1 MIKLSSEEK
10 LFLLRVLAYE
20 FPGAK
25 ESDDANWLVVE
36 IEAADGSLSWCAKGA
51 FLRTHELVALHKWLG
66 TIASNKKVGSEVSFT
81 EGELAF
87 RFEPENEL
95 VVVLDFEFHPKGSN
109 YDYAND
115 LAFSMRFHM
124 PDVKLSS
131 LISDLEREI
140 KKFPVR

>member
-1 MIKLSSEEK
+1 MIKLSCEDK

-36 IEAADGSLSWCAKGA
+36 IEAADASMSWSAKGA
-51 FLRTHELVALHKWLG
+51 FLRAHELVALHKWLG
-66 TIASNKKVGSEVSFT
+66 TIASNNKVGSEISFT

-95 VVVLDFEFHPKGSN
+95 IVVLDFEFHPKGSN

-115 LAFSMRFHM
+115 LAFSIRFHIS
-124 PDVKLSS
+124 DVELFS